1 MQAQIFVEY
10 VMLNRVNDAPE
21 TAHELGQLLRGKN
34 MILNLI
40 PWNPIYSPD
49 MHFEAP
55 GGARVTAFQRIVR
68 EEYGVFCTVRQ
79 EMGQDI
85 SGNPPCLSV
94 SYGPLLLVTTNHM
107 TLRWGILLQDLESRD
122 ASDVCSPL
130 HLAMSAQEVKMPTCS
145 LKYQGVAITEIGSFM
160 VSSSRLVGCLFTCER

>member
-1 MQAQIFVEY
+1 MDAQIFVEY
-10 VMLNRVNDAPE
+10 VMLNQVNDAPE

-55 GGARVTAFQRIVR
+55 GGTRVAAFQRIVR
-68 EEYGVFCTVRQ
+68 EDYGVFCTVRQ

-85 SGNPPCLSV
+85 SGNLPYPKHSFAALIK
-94 SYGPLLLVTTNHM
+94 LLM
-107 TLRWGILLQDLESRD
+107 SSR
-122 ASDVCSPL
+122 L
-130 HLAMSAQEVKMPTCS
+130 HAKQTCS
-145 LKYQGVAITEIGSFM
+145 LRGFSQLFWRACFWDPGHSFCLGCMAYWQLAPVYSIIGV
-160 VSSSRLVGCLFTCER
+160 

>member
-1 MQAQIFVEY
+1 MDAQIFVEY
-10 VMLNRVNDAPE
+10 VMLNQVNDAPE

-55 GGARVTAFQRIVR
+55 GGTRVAAFQRIVR
-68 EEYGVFCTVRQ
+68 EDYGVFCTVRQ

-85 SGNPPCLSV
+85 SGNLLCPTHSFAAVSQTVDVQLPACKADLQLERLLACLSQAAI
-94 SYGPLLLVTTNHM
+94 S
-107 TLRWGILLQDLESRD
+107 RASGIPDIPSAWAAWHTGSWHQCTPSLEF
-122 ASDVCSPL
+122 
-130 HLAMSAQEVKMPTCS
+130 EF
-145 LKYQGVAITEIGSFM
+145 Y
-160 VSSSRLVGCLFTCER
+160 